1 MAVEKAVLHVEG
13 SNDINCQF
21 NPTDY
26 DVSHTVRYADKIT
39 PGGRSTISQFVSGES
54 PTLSVSLIFDTYFP
68 PMLDEP
74 TEVGMD
80 VTILTSEIAKLTQV
94 NGSLHRPPIV
104 TFEWGTVFFEG
115 IVTDVK
121 QQFTMFLSSGIPVR
135 AKVDLTFRSVSEKGL
150 RDSPPESPDRT
161 KYRVLKEGEYLWN
174 YADAE
179 YGSPDMWRVI
189 ARENGIMD
197 PLSVVPGQVLK
208 IPPL

>member
-1 MAVEKAVLHVEG
+1 
-13 SNDINCQF
+13 
-21 NPTDY
+21 
-26 DVSHTVRYADKIT
+26 
-39 PGGRSTISQFVSGES
+39 
-54 PTLSVSLIFDTYFP
+54 
-68 PMLDEP
+68 
-74 TEVGMD
+74 MD

-135 AKVDLTFRSVSEKGL
+135 AKVDLAFRSVSEKGL